1 MSLNIGFMQ
10 GRLSP
15 IVDGKIQSFP
25 WNTWEQEITHA
36 KSLDLSIMEWTLD
49 QDRLYENPLMTSSG
63 QAKIVEL
70 CKKHDFTIP
79 SLTGDCF
86 MQAPFWKA
94 TDNDSLDELKK
105 DFNSILEACSKVG
118 IKFVVVP
125 LVDDGRLENM
135 EQENLLVEFLLA
147 QQENLNQLD
156 VKVIFESDFHPA
168 ELKRLIS
175 RLNSHS
181 FGINYDIGNS
191 AALGLNPFDEF
202 DAIGDR
208 ILNVHVKDR
217 PLGGTTVPLG
227 EGHAD
232 LPSVFSLLESQ
243 GYKANYILQTARAT
257 DEEHGSVLLKYKSMV
272 EGWII
277 CNGS

>member
-15 IVDGKIQSFP
+15 IVNGKIQSFP
-25 WNTWEQEITHA
+25 WNTWEHEITHA
-36 KSLDLSIMEWTLD
+36 KSLGLSIMEWTLD

-63 QAKIVEL
+63 QAKIDEL

-94 TDNDSLDELKK
+94 TDKNALDELKK
-105 DFNSILEACSKVG
+105 DFNSIIKACSKVG

-135 EQENLLVEFLLA
+135 DQENILVEFLLA
-147 QQENLNQLD
+147 QEESLNQLD
-156 VKVIFESDFHPA
+156 VKVVFESDFHPS
-168 ELKRLIS
+168 ELKRFIS
-175 RLNSHS
+175 RIDYRS
-181 FGINYDIGNS
+181 FGINYDTGNS
-191 AALGLNPFDEF
+191 AALGLNLFDEF

-208 ILNVHVKDR
+208 ILNVHIKDR

-232 LPSVFSLLESQ
+232 LPSVFCLLESQ
-243 GYKANYILQTARAT
+243 GYQANYILQTARAT
-257 DEEHGSVLLKYKSMV
+257 DGQHSSVLLKYKSMV
-272 EGWII
+272 EGWAT
-277 CNGS
+277 CNES

>member
-1 MSLNIGFMQ
+1 
-10 GRLSP
+10 
-15 IVDGKIQSFP
+15 
-25 WNTWEQEITHA
+25 
-36 KSLDLSIMEWTLD
+36 MEWTLD

-94 TDNDSLDELKK
+94 TDNDLMDKLKK
-105 DFNSILEACSKVG
+105 DFNSILEACNTVG
-118 IKFVVVP
+118 VKFVVVP

-135 EQENLLVEFLLA
+135 KQENILVEFLLA

-156 VKVIFESDFHPA
+156 VKVVFESDFHPA
-168 ELKRLIS
+168 KLKRFIS
-175 RLNSHS
+175 RFNSHS
-181 FGINYDIGNS
+181 FGINYDTGNS
-191 AALGLNPFDEF
+191 AGLGLDPIDEF

-208 ILNVHVKDR
+208 ILNVHIKDK
-217 PLGGTTVPLG
+217 PLGGRTVPLG
-227 EGHAD
+227 EGNAD

-243 GYKANYILQTARAT
+243 GYQANYILQTARAT
-257 DEEHGSVLLKYKSMV
+257 DGDHGSVLLKYKSMV
-272 EGWII
+272 EGWVV
-277 CNGS
+277 CSGS

>member
-15 IVDGKIQSFP
+15 IVEGKIQSFP
-25 WNTWEQEITHA
+25 WDSWEQEIVKA
-36 KSLDLSIMEWTLD
+36 KSIGLSIMEWTLD

-118 IKFVVVP
+118 IKFIVVP

-135 EQENLLVEFLLA
+135 EQENILVEFLLHRI
-147 QQENLNQLD
+147 QVVVVVEPVL
-156 VKVIFESDFHPA
+156 
-168 ELKRLIS
+168 
-175 RLNSHS
+175 
-181 FGINYDIGNS
+181 
-191 AALGLNPFDEF
+191 LGLQ
-202 DAIGDR
+202 
-208 ILNVHVKDR
+208 VHV
-217 PLGGTTVPLG
+217 T
-227 EGHAD
+227 
-232 LPSVFSLLESQ
+232 LL
-243 GYKANYILQTARAT
+243 
-257 DEEHGSVLLKYKSMV
+257 VV
-272 EGWII
+272 
-277 CNGS
+277 

>member
-1 MSLNIGFMQ
+1 MNLNIGFMQ
-10 GRLSP
+10 GRLSS

-70 CKKHDFTIP
+70 CKKRDFTIP

-86 MQAPFWKA
+86 MQAPFWRA

-105 DFNSILEACSKVG
+105 DFNSILEACSTVG

-135 EQENLLVEFLLA
+135 EQENILVEFLLA

-156 VKVIFESDFHPA
+156 VKVVFESDFHPA
-168 ELKRLIS
+168 ELKRFIS

-181 FGINYDIGNS
+181 FGINYDTGNS
-191 AALGLNPFDEF
+191 AALGFDVEAEF
-202 DAIGDR
+202 NAYGDR
-208 ILNVHVKDR
+208 ILNVHIKDR
-217 PLGGTTVPLG
+217 VLGGTTVPLG
-227 EGHAD
+227 AGSAD
-232 LPSVFSLLESQ
+232 FEAVFSALGRA
-243 GYKANYILQTARAT
+243 GYHGNYILQTARAQDGDHAGALCRYHDT
-257 DEEHGSVLLKYKSMV
+257 VV
-272 EGWII
+272 NWIARHE
-277 CNGS
+277 S